1 MLPMVCR
8 PKLSLDR
15 LLSIVDAYSSAR
27 QYFIDSSTATKILNM
42 LSIPLSSSSIMQ
54 LSNKRADDGF
64 ISFSPFISTYCAW
77 LRETV
82 GGVAG
87 DYVVVVVVVAVCVSK
102 RTNYHKLCS

>member
-1 MLPMVCR
+1 M
-8 PKLSLDR
+8 
-15 LLSIVDAYSSAR
+15 LSIVDAYSSAR
-27 QYFIDSSTATKILNM
+27 QYFIDSSTAIKILNM

-64 ISFSPFISTYCAW
+64 ISFPPFISTYCAW

-82 GGVAG
+82 WGVAG